1 MSTMAL
7 SGKTTLILVIL
18 AMLCPGIPAQAADAD
33 DTLLNMV
40 PEDCMFCLR
49 INNFNE
55 SLGKMDQYLAGAS
68 PIPMSMAMLINM
80 QLGAIIGDPMVTGI
94 DQGGDFA
101 VFAIFP
107 KTSQEMPAGGIL
119 IPVADYK
126 TFVAKNPNCT
136 EGEGGIAILSAPNS
150 PLGGFAMKEAGKG
163 KYAIVVPESEKAT
176 LTILTEAIKK
186 SPKPLVKKIAAA
198 QAKDAATAPAWAY
211 VNLAGLYEKYNQDA
225 LGMLEMAQA
234 GVSQTGGPAEM
245 MAFQFKMMAEMFKE
259 FADEADSATIALTPQ
274 PSILTLDIALQAKD
288 GSELAKMMVSDTKTT
303 GYKLTNYLD
312 NNNAVNGLM
321 KMNASFMQKFYD
333 KVFDIMEAT
342 TDNPTSKEQTAK
354 MKVLTQKMFT
364 AMGDEVSFSY
374 SYAGGMPPFKLQ
386 EVVEIKDSSAM
397 KAMVTEGID
406 YANAMYKNMK
416 IPAELKYEQ
425 GVSTYKNATID
436 RVSIS
441 IVASDDPSDPMQKEI
456 EKMYGDGFKYYL
468 AQSPDKFYITMGQ
481 GGEETLKKLI
491 DQPAKSAA
499 PSGDIKIAMDALQN
513 SPYNGLVCSVNVIKL
528 MKGMGEMMQT
538 MGAQTSMGPAAAM
551 FTGLKDVQT
560 QSCLVMGG
568 KVADGQA
575 AMRLG
580 VPKQHLAEIVA
591 IAMQLQMQ
599 AAAAQQQMQNAPMPE
614 MSAAPPQSSMQ
625 AETAAQNPLTSW
637 IGKPAP
643 DFKMVDLEGNIH
655 RVSRLKGK
663 KIMLDFWATWC
674 PPCKKSI
681 PDLIKLRADSNDS
694 ELVIIGLSN
703 EPAETLNSFA
713 ENAKINYP
721 IVAYDNVPA
730 PYNQVTGI
738 PTLFLID
745 SKGVIQDVLVG
756 YHPPEEIQSR
766 LEKIN

>member
-1 MSTMAL
+1 MLSTPNSPSAYILLPVGNKYAL
-7 SGKTTLILVIL
+7 ATI
-18 AMLCPGIPAQAADAD
+18 D
-33 DTLLNMV
+33 D
-40 PEDCMFCLR
+40 
-49 INNFNE
+49 
-55 SLGKMDQYLAGAS
+55 
-68 PIPMSMAMLINM
+68 
-80 QLGAIIGDPMVTGI
+80 
-94 DQGGDFA
+94 
-101 VFAIFP
+101 
-107 KTSQEMPAGGIL
+107 
-119 IPVADYK
+119 
-126 TFVAKNPNCT
+126 TFVAPLKKA
-136 EGEGGIAILSAPNS
+136 IASDSKLIKRLSPAQS
-150 PLGGFAMKEAGKG
+150 
-163 KYAIVVPESEKAT
+163 KA
-176 LTILTEAIKK
+176 AV
-186 SPKPLVKKIAAA
+186 S
-198 QAKDAATAPAWAY
+198 APAWAY

-513 SPYNGLVCSVNVIKL
+513 SPYNNLVCSVNVIKL

-538 MGAQTSMGPAAAM
+538 MGAQTNMGPAAAM

-568 KVADGQA
+568 KLAEGQA
-575 AMRLG
+575 AMRLAI
-580 VPKQHLAEIVA
+580 PKQHLAEIVA

-643 DFKMVDLEGNIH
+643 DFKMVDLKGNIH

-730 PYNQVTGI
+730 PYNEVTGI

-756 YHPPEEIQSR
+756 YHPPEVIQSR

>member
-1 MSTMAL
+1 
-7 SGKTTLILVIL
+7 
-18 AMLCPGIPAQAADAD
+18 
-33 DTLLNMV
+33 
-40 PEDCMFCLR
+40 
-49 INNFNE
+49 
-55 SLGKMDQYLAGAS
+55 
-68 PIPMSMAMLINM
+68 
-80 QLGAIIGDPMVTGI
+80 
-94 DQGGDFA
+94 
-101 VFAIFP
+101 
-107 KTSQEMPAGGIL
+107 
-119 IPVADYK
+119 
-126 TFVAKNPNCT
+126 
-136 EGEGGIAILSAPNS
+136 
-150 PLGGFAMKEAGKG
+150 
-163 KYAIVVPESEKAT
+163 
-176 LTILTEAIKK
+176 
-186 SPKPLVKKIAAA
+186 
-198 QAKDAATAPAWAY
+198 
-211 VNLAGLYEKYNQDA
+211 
-225 LGMLEMAQA
+225 
-234 GVSQTGGPAEM
+234 
-245 MAFQFKMMAEMFKE
+245 
-259 FADEADSATIALTPQ
+259 
-274 PSILTLDIALQAKD
+274 
-288 GSELAKMMVSDTKTT
+288 
-303 GYKLTNYLD
+303 YLD
-312 NNNAVNGLM
+312 NGNAVNGLM

-406 YANAMYKNMK
+406 YAK
-416 IPAELKYEQ
+416 
-425 GVSTYKNATID
+425 
-436 RVSIS
+436 
-441 IVASDDPSDPMQKEI
+441 SDDPNTMKMQQEI
-456 EKMYGDGFKYYL
+456 KKVYGDGLKYYL

-513 SPYNGLVCSVNVIKL
+513 SPYNNLVCSVNVIKL

-643 DFKMVDLEGNIH
+643 DFKMVDLKGNIH